1 MSEEIFGEED
11 KRLMTE
17 SGKMEDNMNE
27 LEEIGADT
35 NYSSK
40 KNHCDSNQ
48 NLPKENKTDI
58 QIKVVEGQKIII
70 YTNESKNI
78 SEKEMMGNSKNN
90 NNSKEFPN
98 EFNKQYNSKENF
110 DYEKDSLEQNKK
122 ELKDN
127 NQDNNH
133 KNKETTSSN
142 QLKHTQDN
150 CMKIMQKK
158 VEPFNIDIFNKNN
171 NRNEINFEKLFPFKN
186 LKEIVNSKNGIF
198 LTELWE
204 NEKIFVSKDEL
215 IKMEEC
221 EICKKIANY
230 LKEGKNQ
237 RKNKKGE
244 RMRKT
249 ERDQMMIKIITH
261 LTRSFFMATNS
272 FKEFKMCPIAPMK
285 RELIN
290 IHLIPDFIFEY
301 LGKPISAILSNES
314 SDRNSITNIR
324 KIEKII
330 NENDK
335 NQEVVKHLNSP
346 AQKCLG
352 YFRYEEENPRFEY
365 KLVDY
370 LIEEFETQ
378 KMRESR
384 NFAKEYIAS
393 LLLLAFN
400 FELFFQ
406 IKKNS
411 RNKDKEEKQINVDKK
426 VINKKRSR
434 SEKDKKDEPFNS
446 SNKNEIISLD
456 INDSSHN
463 SSLSNKSS
471 LLSEVVFNDQKSQEI
486 EIIIESNN
494 QSLKNYNDSIQNN
507 GKIKANGKKNLF
519 TIIK

>member
-78 SEKEMMGNSKNN
+78 SEKEMMDNSKNN

-98 EFNKQYNSKENF
+98 EFNKQFNSKENF

-133 KNKETTSSN
+133 KNNETTSNN

-171 NRNEINFEKLFPFKN
+171 NRNEINSEKLFPFKN

-204 NEKIFVSKDEL
+204 NEK
-215 IKMEEC
+215 
-221 EICKKIANY
+221 
-230 LKEGKNQ
+230 
-237 RKNKKGE
+237 
-244 RMRKT
+244 
-249 ERDQMMIKIITH
+249 
-261 LTRSFFMATNS
+261 
-272 FKEFKMCPIAPMK
+272 
-285 RELIN
+285 
-290 IHLIPDFIFEY
+290 
-301 LGKPISAILSNES
+301 
-314 SDRNSITNIR
+314 
-324 KIEKII
+324 
-330 NENDK
+330 
-335 NQEVVKHLNSP
+335 
-346 AQKCLG
+346 
-352 YFRYEEENPRFEY
+352 
-365 KLVDY
+365 
-370 LIEEFETQ
+370 
-378 KMRESR
+378 
-384 NFAKEYIAS
+384 S
-393 LLLLAFN
+393 LLV
-400 FELFFQ
+400 
-406 IKKNS
+406 KM
-411 RNKDKEEKQINVDKK
+411 
-426 VINKKRSR
+426 
-434 SEKDKKDEPFNS
+434 
-446 SNKNEIISLD
+446 
-456 INDSSHN
+456 
-463 SSLSNKSS
+463 
-471 LLSEVVFNDQKSQEI
+471 
-486 EIIIESNN
+486 
-494 QSLKNYNDSIQNN
+494 
-507 GKIKANGKKNLF
+507 NL
-519 TIIK
+519 

>member
-1 MSEEIFGEED
+1 MSEEIIDAEGI
-11 KRLMTE
+11 RLMTQ
-17 SGKMEDNMNE
+17 SGEMTQNMDE
-27 LEEIGADT
+27 LDDIGADT

-58 QIKVVEGQKIII
+58 QIKVIEGQKIII
-70 YTNESKNI
+70 YTNKSENTN
-78 SEKEMMGNSKNN
+78 EKEMMDNSKNN
-90 NNSKEFPN
+90 NNLNGLTN
-98 EFNKQYNSKENF
+98 EFDKKYNSKENS
-110 DYEKDSLEQNKK
+110 DYEKDSSQQNKK

-127 NQDNNH
+127 NQENNH
-133 KNKETTSSN
+133 KNNETTSNN

-150 CMKIMQKK
+150 CMKIMQKQ
-158 VEPFNIDIFNKNN
+158 VEPFNIIIFNENN
-171 NRNEINFEKLFPFKN
+171 NRNEINFEKSFSFKN

-230 LKEGKNQ
+230 LKTGKNQ

-249 ERDQMMIKIITH
+249 ERDQMMIKILTH
-261 LTRSFFMATNS
+261 LAQSFLKATNS
-272 FKEFKMCPIAPMK
+272 FKEFKKFPIAPMI
-285 RELIN
+285 RTLIN

-301 LGKPISAILSNES
+301 LRKPISAILSNKS
-314 SDRNSITNIR
+314 KDINSITNKR

-335 NQEVVKHLNSP
+335 NQEVIKHLDSP
-346 AQKCLG
+346 VQKCLG
-352 YFRYEEENPRFEY
+352 FFRYEEENPRFEY

-456 INDSSHN
+456 INDSLHN
-463 SSLSNKSS
+463 NSLSNKNP
-471 LLSEVVFNDQKSQEI
+471 LLMEMVFNDQKSQEI

-507 GKIKANGKKNLF
+507 GKIKDNGKKNLF